1 MKSKIHEHNIT
12 NGIGV
17 SKSIK
22 ALLLVVAIALSSAL
36 YANDKPTKDTSNSIS
51 KEIGQLLKNPS
62 FTVEDDILAKVKV
75 FFNDDNEIVVLTV
88 NSETKGID
96 SYIKSRLN
104 YKELSNYVNNKNRYY
119 IVPVRIT
126 AKQ

>member
-1 MKSKIHEHNIT
+1 MKT
-12 NGIGV
+12 
-17 SKSIK
+17 IK
-22 ALLLVVAIALSSAL
+22 TLLLVVAIAFSSAL

-51 KEIGQLLKNPS
+51 VEIGQLLQNPG
-62 FTVEDDILAKVKV
+62 FVVEDDILVNVKV

-88 NSETKGID
+88 NSESEGID

-104 YKELSNYVNNKNRYY
+104 YKELSNKVNNKNRYY

-126 AKQ
+126 AEQ

>member
-1 MKSKIHEHNIT
+1 MKT
-12 NGIGV
+12 
-17 SKSIK
+17 IK
-22 ALLLVVAIALSSAL
+22 ALLLVVAIALSSSL
-36 YANDKPTKDTSNSIS
+36 YANDKPTKDTSSAIS
-51 KEIGQLLKNPS
+51 QEIGQLLKNPD
-62 FTVEDDILAKVKV
+62 FTVENDILANVKV

-88 NSETKGID
+88 NSESKDID

-104 YKELSNYVNNKNRYY
+104 YKELSNDVNNKNRYY